1 MVVEA
6 TAISKPIMQLICR
19 CISYYDRNKLKGVT
33 VGVMKGIL
41 LKQNV

>member
-1 MVVEA
+1 MIVKA
-6 TAISKPIMQLICR
+6 TAISKPIMQLICG
-19 CISYYDRNKLKGVT
+19 CISDYDRNKLKGVT